1 MVYLQISLKVRAD
14 RRPAAAE
21 IYTRYKT
28 PFLANVAGARSKE
41 LLVRDDDVQ
50 VLHGFDSKAN
60 AEAYL
65 KNPLFERERSARCA
79 GIHCRVAFDDAHPAR
94 ARASSTQGRLLQRRC
109 AHVWSHAGSSFEL
122 DREARRG
129 AG

>member
-1 MVYLQISLKVRAD
+1 MIFLPLPYRVAGEKNMLPWLALAAEREANMFYLEITLKIRSD

-21 IYTRYKT
+21 IYSRYKA

-65 KNPLFERERSARCA
+65 KNPLFERD
-79 GIHCRVAFDDAHPAR
+79 V
-94 ARASSTQGRLLQRRC
+94 
-109 AHVWSHAGSSFEL
+109 
-122 DREARRG
+122 
-129 AG
+129 